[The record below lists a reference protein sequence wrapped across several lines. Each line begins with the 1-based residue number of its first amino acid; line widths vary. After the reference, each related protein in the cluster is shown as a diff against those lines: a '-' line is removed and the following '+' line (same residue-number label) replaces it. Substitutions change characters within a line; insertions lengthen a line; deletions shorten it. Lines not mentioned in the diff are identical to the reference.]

1 MAWDEEENTD
11 ANNPTLFERMR
22 TESVSEFFGLKS
34 KADDANTD
42 EQEPSL
48 FERMRTESVGDF
60 FRNKLK

>member
-1 MAWDEEENTD
+1 
-11 ANNPTLFERMR
+11 MR

-34 KADDANTD
+34 KTDEADTD

-60 FRNKLK
+60 FRNKRK